1 MNMAERE
8 LDLLFQQM
16 SELLI
21 GVRNLHETIELR
33 QVQTEQLQDL
43 VRSELTILRRDQR
56 ELEDKMDCMVFVIQH
71 DVSALRS
78 GTIENTKSIDD
89 LVGAIEGLRKPITD
103 IVLLKSRIAGLIFG
117 LGLVGSVVFWLADPI
132 YRWFV
137 DAKLI
142 RQLGG

>member
-1 MNMAERE
+1 MAERE
-8 LDLLFQQM
+8 LDLMFQQM
-16 SELLI
+16 SELLAS
-21 GVRNLHETIELR
+21 VRNLHETIELR
-33 QVQTEQLQDL
+33 QAQTEQLQDL

-71 DVSALRS
+71 DVSSLRC
-78 GTIENTKSIDD
+78 GTVENTRSIDD
-89 LVGAIEGLRKPITD
+89 LVTAIEGLRKPITD

-117 LGLVGSVVFWLADPI
+117 LGLVGSVVLWLAEPI

-142 RQLGG
+142 RQWGG